1 MAHIVII
8 GQGLQCLTAALQLKK
23 LMADEDWVTIISRS
37 GEGIVRSALPYV
49 SVGLQKVDA
58 ARLDIAE
65 ICERFSINL
74 TLGSVRELHPER
86 QVVVMDNGR
95 RVPFDYLVISDGME
109 PAKDHI
115 PGLVSSQ
122 HMVHSLT
129 SDDETMRAEIAF
141 QDFLN
146 SPGPMTVAC
155 APGAID
161 YQSAYQYV
169 FNVDRLLRRH
179 RLRDKVPLRFVTPE
193 PFPGHFGIG
202 GVGNSARLLE
212 GEFRARQIQW
222 TSNAAID
229 RVDEEAFHV
238 VHFDDDGLPRGRK
251 MIETRFGLLWPAMRA
266 ERYITEVEGLTDR
279 AGLIRT
285 NRYLQSVAYPN
296 IFALGEIVAPTDVME
311 PTPMETG
318 HPCSDFLRESMTST
332 VAGNLGEVLRKRY
345 PVYEPTGNGFFMID
359 FGDRGAAFLA
369 VPQCP
374 PRNIDRIIEG
384 RFVHVV
390 KRSMERY
397 HLRKLRSGVTEPLL
411 ERLLFR
417 LMKMPRMKQKAA

>member
-8 GQGLQCLTAALQLKK
+8 GQGVQGFTAALQLKK
-23 LMADEDWVTIISRS
+23 LLSDEDWVTIIAPRA
-37 GEGIVRSALPYV
+37 EAVMRTALPYISIGV
-49 SVGLQKVDA
+49 KSLDSE
-58 ARLDIAE
+58 RLDLAQL
-65 ICERFSINL
+65 CERFSIKL
-74 TLGSVRELHPER
+74 TIGKVAELHPDR
-86 QVVVMDNGR
+86 QVVVMETGR

-109 PAKDHI
+109 PAIDHI
-115 PGLVSSQ
+115 PGLKRSQ

-141 QDFLN
+141 QDFLTA
-146 SPGPMTVAC
+146 PGPLTVAC

-161 YQSAYQYV
+161 YQSAYQYL
-169 FNVDRLLRRH
+169 FNVDKLLRRH
-179 RLRDKVPLRFVTPE
+179 RLRDRVPLRFVTPE

-202 GVGNSARLLE
+202 GVGYSARLIE
-212 GEFRARQIQW
+212 EEFRARQIQW

-251 MIETRFGLLWPAMRA
+251 MIETRYGLLWPAMRA
-266 ERYITEVEGLTDR
+266 ERFITQVDGLTDR
-279 AGLIRT
+279 TGLIST
-285 NRYLQSVAYPN
+285 NRHLQSRAFPN
-296 IFALGEIVAPTDVME
+296 IFAIGEIVAPMTVME
-311 PTPMETG
+311 TTPMETG

-332 VAGNLGEVLRKRY
+332 VAGNLAEVIRHRY

-359 FGDRGAAFLA
+359 FGSRGAAFLA

-397 HLRKLRSGVTEPLL
+397 HVRKLKGGVTEPML

-417 LMKMPRMKQKAA
+417 LMKMPRLKQKAA